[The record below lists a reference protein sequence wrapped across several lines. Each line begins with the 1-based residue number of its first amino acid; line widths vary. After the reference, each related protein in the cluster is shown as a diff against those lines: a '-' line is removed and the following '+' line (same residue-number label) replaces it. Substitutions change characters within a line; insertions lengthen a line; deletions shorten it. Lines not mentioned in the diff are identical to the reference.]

1 MLSVLVSLYLG
12 GSRTGSTI
20 TRGSRNARR
29 LGVAIVGSLGGFVL
43 LAWILVPPI
52 VEQTRQLILALP
64 DFMNAWEVGIDRV
77 AARLP
82 GVSDIVG
89 RSDEH
94 KALLAAYDQLSGL
107 SAGIPTKLFEVLE
120 EAAINVFAVLV
131 MSIYLSVHP
140 ALYREWLI
148 ALFPPIHRDL
158 VRDVLAELAD
168 SLRAYIVGQLLTMTF
183 LGMITGL
190 GLWLLG
196 VPFAFLFGIFTGA
209 LVAIVPFFGT
219 PLSTM
224 LPALFVLNGKGYFGF
239 SPGGHAMLV
248 VGRLGVVVHLIEGN
262 LVSPLIMSKKVD
274 LLPCD
279 DDHGGAHHGIAARR
293 TRSRRGASHACCA
306 HGDREAH
313 RDQPHLRR
321 DRGFPPHHAR
331 TSRMVAARARAR
343 RRCARSRRTPRR
355 TSSRSPRARAAG
367 RAREAGGPVD
377 RWTGGPVDRWGG
389 FFPPPPL
396 DRWTGGPGGLVDRW
410 TGGPVGGWTGGPVD
424 PLPPFFSPP
433 PPPPPPFGGPVG
445 CAAMMMSVRSG

>member
-1 MLSVLVSLYLG
+1 MANADSPRTTGSITIGPGKFKFAPILAATVITFLLLWLFKTVAHVFVLLMLSVLVSLYLG
-12 GSRTGSTI
+12 AVADWLDHHTRLSKRT
-20 TRGSRNARR
+20 A
-29 LGVAIVGSLGGFVL
+29 LGVAIVGSLGGLVL
-43 LAWILVPPI
+43 LAWLLVPPI

-77 AARLP
+77 AATLP
-82 GVSDIVG
+82 GVGDLVG
-89 RSDEH
+89 KPTEH

-107 SAGIPTKLFEVLE
+107 FAGIPTKLFEVL

-131 MSIYLSVHP
+131 MSIYLAIHP

-196 VPFAFLFGIFTGA
+196 VPFAFLFGIFTG

-219 PLSTM
+219 LLSTT

-248 VGRLGVVVHLIEGN
+248 VGLGVVVHLIEGQSG
-262 LVSPLIMSKKVD
+262 LAAHHVEEGRPAAR
-274 LLPCD
+274 D

-293 TRSRRGASHACCA
+293 TRSRRGAAHACRA
-306 HGDREAH
+306 HGDRAAH
-313 RDQPHLRR
+313 RDQPHLRGT
-321 DRGFPPHHAR
+321 GFPAHHAR
-331 TSRMVAARARAR
+331 ASHAAARARTR
-343 RRCARSRRTPRR
+343 RRRARPRR
-355 TSSRSPRARAAG
+355 TRAGHHHVR
-367 RAREAGGPVD
+367 RE
-377 RWTGGPVDRWGG
+377 RR
-389 FFPPPPL
+389 PPAERL
-396 DRWTGGPGGLVDRW
+396 DRGGVGVITGARK
-410 TGGPVGGWTGGPVD
+410 
-424 PLPPFFSPP
+424 
-433 PPPPPPFGGPVG
+433 
-445 CAAMMMSVRSG
+445 